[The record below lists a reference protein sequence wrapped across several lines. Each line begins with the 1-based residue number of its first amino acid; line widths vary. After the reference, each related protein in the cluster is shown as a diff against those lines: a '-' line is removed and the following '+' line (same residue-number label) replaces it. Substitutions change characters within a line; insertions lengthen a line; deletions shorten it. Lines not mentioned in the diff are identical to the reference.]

1 MDHTLIFLVLVII
14 AYFILFYYL
23 AKEHKQHISLTKKYQ
38 KLKYEHDDMSRNSQL
53 NFLNAERERDMKHE
67 VINIVNLLTKE
78 GFTYGGV
85 IQTPDPP
92 VKAASR
98 TVYYSQ
104 NFEKYFIIYDKDHS
118 QSVSVSDIFVYPK
131 EIH

>member
-67 VINIVNLLTKE
+67 VINIVNL
-78 GFTYGGV
+78 
-85 IQTPDPP
+85 
-92 VKAASR
+92 
-98 TVYYSQ
+98 
-104 NFEKYFIIYDKDHS
+104 
-118 QSVSVSDIFVYPK
+118 
-131 EIH
+131 